1 MRRAAKTPVSC
12 PMDRVLRT
20 IMGQW
25 STYILWLLQNH
36 DVLRFGQIKAM
47 MPGISAKVLTERLRH
62 LEASGLISRD
72 YKPTMPPTV
81 SYALTPRGQELKAAL
96 ASISAIAMKWD
107 VEDGVVGMSKSLESI
122 EDSTTEIITA

>member
-25 STYILWLLQNH
+25 STYILWVLQ
-36 DVLRFGQIKAM
+36 
-47 MPGISAKVLTERLRH
+47 TERLRH